1 LPFSD
6 HTYQQAPYQDIDEMQ
21 YKELE
26 SKMPKDIN
34 WSLLQK
40 FETEDNT
47 RGSQELACTAGS
59 CELVDI

>member
-1 LPFSD
+1 
-6 HTYQQAPYQDIDEMQ
+6 MQ

>member
-1 LPFSD
+1 
-6 HTYQQAPYQDIDEMQ
+6 MK

-26 SKMPKDIN
+26 SKMPKNIN

-40 FETEDNT
+40 FESEDNT
-47 RGSQELACTAGS
+47 KGAQQLACTAGS